1 MKLYSEHTVWK
12 GGGVNHWYLLDAGRR
27 KILGYR
33 KFGQG
38 PVEMLRTPLPFD
50 QRGREL
56 ILEHDFGDA
65 SGNTVQVQGSNG
77 AVHTVDLSGRPSCSC
92 TAFKF
97 RGACKHI
104 AIAQDTA

>member
-1 MKLYSEHTVWK
+1 
-12 GGGVNHWYLLDAGRR
+12 
-27 KILGYR
+27 
-33 KFGQG
+33 
-38 PVEMLRTPLPFD
+38 
-50 QRGREL
+50 
-56 ILEHDFGDA
+56 
-65 SGNTVQVQGSNG
+65 VQVQGSNG